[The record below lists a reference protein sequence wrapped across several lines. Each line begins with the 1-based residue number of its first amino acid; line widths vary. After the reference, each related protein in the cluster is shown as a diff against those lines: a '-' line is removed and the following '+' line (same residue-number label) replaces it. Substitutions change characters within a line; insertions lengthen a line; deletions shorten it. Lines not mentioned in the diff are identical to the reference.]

1 MNMRKNIGLINI
13 KIAILILLIT
23 GLILSVVYGSTL
35 LKSGNKSTNNS
46 GNESVAGSPSN
57 WPLGIPAEILPLPG
71 TISTANIYS
80 TRIRLSYSDGV
91 SRKVLEDYVKHM
103 ESNGFEAKFE
113 TYVTTEQEQ
122 TMTDK
127 AISSMKYG
135 GVLLTKGNYKIRI
148 VLSLTGN
155 DGATYTLDGLSADA
169 TKVGWPNNWVDRVP
183 EPEGTFID
191 GSRGIFSATDDNL
204 WVICTYKNVG
214 VTEALV
220 EEHKKT
226 VQAYYDKLLNLGYKT
241 TTDESHFTNGKWNVF
256 VRSDEHNGLDME
268 VKASI
273 L

>member
-1 MNMRKNIGLINI
+1 MRKNIGLINI

-23 GLILSVVYGSTL
+23 GVILSVAYGSTL
-35 LKSGNKSTNNS
+35 VKSENKSTTNS
-46 GNESVAGSPSN
+46 GKESVTGSPSN
-57 WPLGIPAEILPLPG
+57 WPEGIPAEILPLPG
-71 TISTANIYS
+71 TINTANIYS
-80 TRIRLSYSDGV
+80 TRIRLSYTGV
-91 SRKVLEDYVKHM
+91 SRNVLEDYVKRM

-113 TYVTTEQEQ
+113 TYLTQYQEQ
-122 TMTDK
+122 TLTEK
-127 AISSMKYG
+127 EISSMKYG

-169 TKVGWPNNWVDRVP
+169 TKVGWPNNWADRVP

-214 VTEALV
+214 VTEVLV

-256 VRSDEHNGLDME
+256 VRSDEHNGLNME

-273 L
+273 F